1 MNIHTYLRSVAL
13 ALVLTIAGC
22 ADYEFTVNNKTVYTP
37 LPLYSDYQIG
47 DSALQACVNQ
57 TIEDQKITQ
66 AQNLQALSCSHAGI
80 AELAGLEAFSELQSL
95 HLQHNN
101 ISSTRILAQLT
112 QLQQLDIS
120 HNGLTNGAGL
130 LSLKQLQRVDLSD
143 NPKLN
148 CASIDTGKLRR
159 GLQLI
164 LPQHCR
170 Q

>member
-1 MNIHTYLRSVAL
+1 MNIHHYLRPSAL
-13 ALVLTIAGC
+13 ALVLAMAGC

-47 DSALQACVNQ
+47 DSALKACVSQ

-66 AQNLQALSCSHAGI
+66 AQSLKALSCSHAGI

-101 ISSTRILAQLT
+101 ISSTRILVQLPR
-112 QLQQLDIS
+112 LQQLDIS
-120 HNGLTNGAGL
+120 DNGLTNGAAL

-143 NPKLN
+143 NPKLD
-148 CASIDTGKLRR
+148 CASIDSGQLRR

-170 Q
+170 S